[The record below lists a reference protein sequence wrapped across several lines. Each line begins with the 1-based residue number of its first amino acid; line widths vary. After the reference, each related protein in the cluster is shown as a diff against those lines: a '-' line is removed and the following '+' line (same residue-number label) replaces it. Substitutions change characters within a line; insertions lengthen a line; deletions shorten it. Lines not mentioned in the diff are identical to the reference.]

1 MNRRWNLKGERDRR
15 DKEEEEETNRHIYV
29 HILFQVFETKPRIK
43 NRQGKRINLDEVEE
57 RKVEAREEEEEE
69 TNPNRCTHI
78 YIYTFPSKRI
88 DEVENE

>member
-1 MNRRWNLKGERDRR
+1 MNRRWNLKGKRDRR

-69 TNPNRCTHI
+69 TNPNRCTRTYI
-78 YIYTFPSKRI
+78 YILFQ
-88 DEVENE
+88 VNE

>member
-1 MNRRWNLKGERDRR
+1 MNRRWNLKGKRDRK

-43 NRQGKRINLDEVEE
+43 NRQGERINLDEVEE
-57 RKVEAREEEEEE
+57 RKRRSSRRRGRRNKSKPMY
-69 TNPNRCTHI
+69 T